1 MVSWGGR
8 HLESENIGRID
19 VPRSIRAR
27 RLEKERSRP
36 RRIQA
41 FRKVSEG
48 SVRQGCPQPKT
59 RGRSLHNARKRLTS
73 VRDVRQRARKR
84 SVSAG

>member
-8 HLESENIGRID
+8 HLESENIGSID

-41 FRKVSEG
+41 FRRCQR
-48 SVRQGCPQPKT
+48 VRSGKAAP
-59 RGRSLHNARKRLTS
+59 SRKRGDGPFTMRESASPACATS
-73 VRDVRQRARKR
+73 GNGPA
-84 SVSAG
+84 SAA